1 MENIKECLDGFALPA
16 SDGMRKYLGITEP
29 VGQVGLTCV
38 LYFRGGHLPE
48 VQAKACECIRE
59 YVRILGKEARCC
71 RTAAGRIV
79 MAGKK
84 GLPLMDEEQVHKL
97 QEKGSFA
104 VSYLVSSIAT
114 REEFER
120 QPPKCMLDVNLQLG
134 KMSPRIPLDRQISY
148 IFASFAPSLFL
159 MDEPPIPFVDL
170 VFKWCVRL
178 RPVSGAAGWG
188 ITRACDFIH
197 SEIVR
202 PFIAPHLLR
211 FPGLNLPETL
221 YTYLFTEHIA
231 DINWLTILN
240 EELAAR
246 VGGPERLRSLG
257 EDFPVAE
264 YPGGYL
270 IQAGSLPEVGDRNS
284 GDIPRFYGK
293 VQELLRPLYP
303 PLEDMTYPTNVVLPP
318 DAGQDYDIRVLGG
331 KPDDEKH
338 LHAFFEQWMHRF
350 D

>member
-1 MENIKECLDGFALPA
+1 MILDKGFALPA

-159 MDEPPIPFVDL
+159 MDEQI
-170 VFKWCVRL
+170 
-178 RPVSGAAGWG
+178 G
-188 ITRACDFIH
+188 RAH
-197 SEIVR
+197 V
-202 PFIAPHLLR
+202 
-211 FPGLNLPETL
+211 
-221 YTYLFTEHIA
+221 
-231 DINWLTILN
+231 
-240 EELAAR
+240 
-246 VGGPERLRSLG
+246 
-257 EDFPVAE
+257 
-264 YPGGYL
+264 
-270 IQAGSLPEVGDRNS
+270 
-284 GDIPRFYGK
+284 
-293 VQELLRPLYP
+293 
-303 PLEDMTYPTNVVLPP
+303 
-318 DAGQDYDIRVLGG
+318 
-331 KPDDEKH
+331 
-338 LHAFFEQWMHRF
+338 
-350 D
+350 